1 MARDAEL
8 KALQTQIN
16 PHFLFNALHT
26 TAFFVRMDP
35 AKAKEVII
43 DLSTYLRYN
52 LENASKVVSLDME
65 LTQVKAYV
73 NIEKARFGDKISVE
87 YDVEEGLENIKIPS
101 LTIQPLV
108 ENSIKHG
115 LLRQRGG
122 GHVYITAK
130 KKDKGCIV
138 TIEDD
143 GIGIDPKII
152 EELDGRM
159 EKSIGLKNV
168 HNRIKLMY
176 GKGLVIESLEKGTR
190 ISFYIE

>member
-1 MARDAEL
+1 M
-8 KALQTQIN
+8 
-16 PHFLFNALHT
+16 
-26 TAFFVRMDP
+26 
-35 AKAKEVII
+35 
-43 DLSTYLRYN
+43 
-52 LENASKVVSLDME
+52 
-65 LTQVKAYV
+65 
-73 NIEKARFGDKISVE
+73 
-87 YDVEEGLENIKIPS
+87 
-101 LTIQPLV
+101 
-108 ENSIKHG
+108 
-115 LLRQRGG
+115 
-122 GHVYITAK
+122 
-130 KKDKGCIV
+130 

>member
-1 MARDAEL
+1 M
-8 KALQTQIN
+8 
-16 PHFLFNALHT
+16 
-26 TAFFVRMDP
+26 
-35 AKAKEVII
+35 
-43 DLSTYLRYN
+43 
-52 LENASKVVSLDME
+52 
-65 LTQVKAYV
+65 
-73 NIEKARFGDKISVE
+73 
-87 YDVEEGLENIKIPS
+87 ENIKIPS